1 VIVDVSRHNG
11 SIDWPRARAEGGVTT
26 AVIRAT
32 LGTTGVDDAYA
43 RNWREAGWAGI
54 RRAVY
59 HYVITGLPATLQAG
73 NIIRTTQGDYG
84 DEPVTLDCEPTGA
97 ELERM
102 RGGWQF
108 PKREYTAMVRNMIAQ
123 LRPIVP
129 VRIYTSA
136 YFWSLITTGEALDV
150 PLWVADYRERA
161 EPATVPGW
169 AWSRWQYGI
178 GPVAGFA
185 GNVDLN
191 RDAVM
196 AQGKLGPHHMLGGG
210 ADTERWLALAPA
222 VAKFTD
228 DFGIAASARTATL
241 TIGRRVD
248 DGLLDGQ
255 GFDVNRIR
263 QSHIPQVA
271 AAWYFD
277 AVIAPKIATDP
288 HIKAWEGPNEQH
300 PTDDAAHL
308 WYSEFCYWLCHYIRG
323 ANRIPVVGSFSV
335 GEPALDAWRH
345 YALLAQAVRAYGGLL
360 ALHEYGP
367 LDGSHS
373 LRYRAVSRELARI
386 GYSGIRMVITECGGD
401 FAGGHTPFKGDY
413 WQGDVGRYYRE
424 WCAPYAAEIARDE
437 YVVGATLYT
446 FGSGGRHDW
455 DAFDVNGTG
464 LIDLISAGDTEPPP
478 PAPEPEPEPG
488 EPEMSQADID
498 YIRERN
504 TTIVTLTDEI
514 EARLAAIENPPPPP
528 VLFRVQMTYPALNV
542 RAGPAT
548 TFPDI
553 GDVMAG
559 QVLDVYEVHSPSGW
573 LRIHATEQRWISGST
588 TYHTRL

>member
-1 VIVDVSRHNG
+1 VDWQAVIVDVSRHNG
-11 SIDWPRARAEGGVTT
+11 LIDWERARHESGVTT

-43 RNWREAGWAGI
+43 RNWREAGWAGL
-54 RRAVY
+54 RRGIY

-108 PKREYTAMVRNMIAQ
+108 PKREYTAMVRSMIAQ
-123 LRPIVP
+123 LAPIVP

-136 YFWSLITTGEALDV
+136 YFWSLITDGQPMDV
-150 PLWVADYRERA
+150 PLWVADYRDRP

-169 AWSRWQYGI
+169 AWSRWQYSASGRV
-178 GPVAGFA
+178 PGFA

-196 AQGKLGPHHMLGGG
+196 AQSKLGPHHMLGGG
-210 ADTERWLALAPA
+210 ADTERWLALAPT
-222 VAKFTD
+222 VAKFVGD
-228 DFGIAASARTATL
+228 YGIAAAAATGTL
-241 TIGRRVD
+241 TIGRVVD
-248 DGLLDGQ
+248 DGMLDNQ

-263 QSHIPQVA
+263 HSHPVAQVA

-277 AVIAPKIATDP
+277 AVIRPKIATDP

-300 PTDDAAHL
+300 PGDENVHL
-308 WYSEFCYWLCHYIRG
+308 WYSEFCYWLAHYIRG
-323 ANRIPVVGSFSV
+323 AARIPVVGSFAV
-335 GEPALDAWRH
+335 GTPDLGAWRH
-345 YALLAQAVRAYGGLL
+345 YGLLAQGVRAFAGLL
-360 ALHEYGP
+360 AIHEYGP
-367 LDGSHS
+367 LDGSHA

-401 FAGGHTPFKGDY
+401 YAGGHTPFRGDY
-413 WQGDVGRYYRE
+413 WGGDVGRYYRE
-424 WCAPYAAEIARDE
+424 WCAPYAAEIAQDE
-437 YVVGATLYT
+437 YVVGATLFT
-446 FGSGGRHDW
+446 VGDGAGAW
-455 DAFDVNGTG
+455 PLFDVNGTG
-464 LIDLISAGDTEPPP
+464 LVDLISAGDTEPPP
-478 PAPEPEPEPG
+478 QTGDDELSAELRTQLTALAEQQKATAEQMLALLAEPQG
-488 EPEMSQADID
+488 
-498 YIRERN
+498 
-504 TTIVTLTDEI
+504 
-514 EARLAAIENPPPPP
+514 PP
-528 VLFRVQMTYPALNV
+528 VLFQVQMTYPALNV
-542 RAGPAT
+542 RAGPGT
-548 TFPDI
+548 TFADV
-553 GDVMAG
+553 GDVLAG
-559 QVLDVYEVHSPSGW
+559 QILDVYEVHSPSNW